1 MKCVLRFR
9 LIFVVFLDSC
19 LHYVHLFLSY
29 TKKNINKALFFFAI
43 IVLKFLLRNSGRQEK
58 ENIHT
63 FENAN
68 VEMNNI
74 ILDECSVVVTKT
86 LKQLKHM

>member
-1 MKCVLRFR
+1 MIHVCIMFIYFYRIL
-9 LIFVVFLDSC
+9 
-19 LHYVHLFLSY
+19 
-29 TKKNINKALFFFAI
+29 KKHKQSTVFFFAI
-43 IVLKFLLRNSGRQEK
+43 IVLKFLLRSSGRQEK

-74 ILDECSVVVTKT
+74 I
-86 LKQLKHM
+86 

>member
-1 MKCVLRFR
+1 MF
-9 LIFVVFLDSC
+9 IYFY
-19 LHYVHLFLSY
+19 HI
-29 TKKNINKALFFFAI
+29 TKKNINKALFYFFAV
-43 IVLKFLLRNSGRQEK
+43 IVLKFLLRSSGRQEK

-74 ILDECSVVVTKT
+74 IWTCVWMSV
-86 LKQLKHM
+86 L

>member
-1 MKCVLRFR
+1 MFIYFYHML
-9 LIFVVFLDSC
+9 
-19 LHYVHLFLSY
+19 
-29 TKKNINKALFFFAI
+29 KKSINKALFFFFAI
-43 IVLKFLLRNSGRQEK
+43 IVLKFLLRSSGRQEK

-74 ILDECSVVVTKT
+74 I
-86 LKQLKHM
+86 

>member
-1 MKCVLRFR
+1 MFIYFYRIL
-9 LIFVVFLDSC
+9 
-19 LHYVHLFLSY
+19 
-29 TKKNINKALFFFAI
+29 KKHKQSTVFFFAI
-43 IVLKFLLRNSGRQEK
+43 IVLKFLLRSSGRQEK

-74 ILDECSVVVTKT
+74 I
-86 LKQLKHM
+86 

>member
-1 MKCVLRFR
+1 MFIYFYRIL
-9 LIFVVFLDSC
+9 
-19 LHYVHLFLSY
+19 
-29 TKKNINKALFFFAI
+29 KKHKQSTGFFFAI
-43 IVLKFLLRNSGRQEK
+43 IVLKFLLRSSGRQEK

-74 ILDECSVVVTKT
+74 I
-86 LKQLKHM
+86 